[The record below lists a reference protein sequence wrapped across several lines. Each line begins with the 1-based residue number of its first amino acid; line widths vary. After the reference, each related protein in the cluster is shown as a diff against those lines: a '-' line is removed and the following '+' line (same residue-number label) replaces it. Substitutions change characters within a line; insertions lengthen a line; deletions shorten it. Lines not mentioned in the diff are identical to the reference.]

1 MSFSPL
7 LIWFLIGLALVLSE
21 FMLPG
26 VILVFF
32 GMGAWTAA
40 VTSWIGLTPGWTSQL
55 LVFAVSSVIY
65 LVLLRR
71 WFQAR
76 FMGFEG
82 DHQNPSNNIDEF
94 QGQVVS
100 VLEDIDPETGDG
112 KVEFKGAGWSARSEV
127 FIAAQQ
133 RARVIGVDSITLLV
147 EAE

>member
-1 MSFSPL
+1 MSFNPL

-21 FMLPG
+21 FMVPG

-40 VTSWIGLTPGWTSQL
+40 VTSWLGLTAGWTSQL
-55 LVFAVSSVIY
+55 LVFAISSIIY

-82 DHQNPSNNIDEF
+82 DRQDPSSNIDEF
-94 QGQVVS
+94 QGQIVTVT
-100 VLEDIDPETGDG
+100 EDINPETGSG
-112 KVEFKGAGWSARSEV
+112 KVEFKGAAWSARSETL
-127 FIAAQQ
+127 ITTEH

-147 EAE
+147 EPE